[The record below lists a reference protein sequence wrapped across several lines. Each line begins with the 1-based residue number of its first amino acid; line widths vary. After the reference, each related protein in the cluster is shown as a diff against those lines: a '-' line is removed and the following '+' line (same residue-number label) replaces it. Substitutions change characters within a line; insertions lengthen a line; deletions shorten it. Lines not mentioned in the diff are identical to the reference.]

1 MAPTGIATVQPIGI
15 SELPNVTTLATANAA
30 RETANNAF
38 GILSGGDA
46 VPLPDQVPGDQNAT
60 PCRALSVPLALA
72 PPDSASGGLRYSPFS
87 WLAPGG
93 LGCSAG
99 TPAKSDLALAIGA
112 FAAQSQI
119 AHPIEPAILDR
130 AEQRRPVGAGL
141 DWLAP
146 VAGHGTGADHEVR
159 RSQFAKHRGQRSCQA
174 TESRGQ
180 RDPAQP
186 RGDQQLQNLPG
197 QITWLG
203 QEGSRRLRL
212 DAGPAFPQG
221 RL

>member
-1 MAPTGIATVQPIGI
+1 MSGAGKSVTVCDLLTQTEGYFGYTVIIEEGLSYGIY
-15 SELPNVTTLATANAA
+15 AA
-30 RETANNAF
+30 HSASQR
-38 GILSGGDA
+38 LSGNQNMRQDPKA
-46 VPLPDQVPGDQNAT
+46 VVSPT
-60 PCRALSVPLALA
+60 RMLSFQRERLLLHFRDYRRRA
-72 PPDSASGGLRYSPFS
+72 PPV
-87 WLAPGG
+87 
-93 LGCSAG
+93 
-99 TPAKSDLALAIGA
+99 AIGA

-197 QITWLG
+197 QIAWLG

-221 RL
+221 RLRGA